1 MGRVEG
7 DDVGQR
13 AGGDRRRGG
22 REIFVETGL
31 ELGVEHLGFVAADRL
46 VVEALDLDQRRALRF
61 QHRQRGVELGIGA
74 EPGGKAHHPDPRAA
88 QGVGAERGGEVGAVG
103 IGLASGRIGRV
114 ATGDDTEQDRGLLD
128 GAGNRSGGVLA
139 DADRDDPAAADHADG
154 RFIPDDA
161 VDRGGAGDRSVGFG
175 ADRKVDLARRHRR
188 ARSARRSARIAIERM
203 GVAGLATDR
212 APARDRVGRAD
223 IGPFGEV
230 GLAQDD
236 RPRRA
241 QPGDERGVA
250 IGDIVDQGKAS
261 GGGRER
267 PDRFDIILDQHRHAD
282 HRPAQTAGIDL
293 PRLGDRGRIERHDG
307 IDRRVDPLDPG
318 NGGASRVFGGARG
331 DRGGGQQGG
340 DEEGWGEKG
349 GAQEGGWQAAV
360 GHTDTPVG
368 RKNHHRHA
376 SFTFAP
382 PVTEQN
388 SFTTIGCPS

>member
-1 MGRVEG
+1 MGSVEG

-13 AGGDRRRGG
+13 PALHRRRSGC
-22 REIFVETGL
+22 EILVEPGL
-31 ELGVEHLGFVAADRL
+31 ELGIEHLGFVGADCL

-114 ATGDDTEQDRGLLD
+114 AAGDDAEQDRGLLD
-128 GAGNRSGGVLA
+128 GAGNRPGGVLA
-139 DADRDDPAAADHADG
+139 DADRDDPAATDHADG
-154 RFIPDDA
+154 GLVPDDA
-161 VDRGGAGDRSVGFG
+161 VDRGGAGDRSVGLC
-175 ADRKVDLARRHRR
+175 ADRKVDFARRHRR
-188 ARSARRSARIAIERM
+188 ARSARRTARIAVECM
-203 GVAGLATDR
+203 GVAGLAADR

-241 QPGDERGVA
+241 QPGDERGIAV
-250 IGDIVDQGKAS
+250 GDIVDQGKAS
-261 GGGRER
+261 GGGRQR
-267 PDRFDIILDQHRHAD
+267 PDRFDIILDQHRHPD
-282 HRPAQTAGIDL
+282 HRPAQAAGIDL
-293 PRLGDRGRIERHDG
+293 PRLGDCGRIERHDG

-318 NGGASRVFGGARG
+318 DGGASRVFGGPRS

-340 DEEGWGEKG
+340 DEEGRAQEG

-360 GHTDTPVG
+360 GHADTPVG
-368 RKNHHRHA
+368 RKNHRRHA

-382 PVTEQN
+382 PVADQN